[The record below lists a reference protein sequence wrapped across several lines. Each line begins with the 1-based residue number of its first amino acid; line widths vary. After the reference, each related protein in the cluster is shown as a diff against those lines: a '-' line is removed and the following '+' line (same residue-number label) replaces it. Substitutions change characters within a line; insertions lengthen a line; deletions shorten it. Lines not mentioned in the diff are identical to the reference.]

1 MSELISNDIQHRS
14 GIKLKSLERIYRN
27 NYQSKVRRIFWL
39 VMLALILVLFLPWN
53 QNIRS
58 EGSITALRPEQRPQQ
73 INNFIP
79 GRIVKWWVKEGDL
92 VKKGDTIVQLA
103 EIKDS
108 YLDPNLMDR
117 TEEQLDAEKKS
128 IGFYEEKV
136 QAVNTQMMALEQER
150 NYKMKAI
157 SNKYVQS
164 LRKAESDSFEL
175 IAVRN
180 EMTVAERQIEAAN
193 KMFSSGVI
201 PLTELERRRV
211 NFQNVSAR
219 MLTTQNKYNNS
230 KQEVLIV
237 MLEKEALG
245 QEYAEKIA
253 KASGDQLESRSKI
266 SDGRGKLSKLQ
277 NQLSNYSIRSGQ
289 YFVIAPQDGQVVK
302 AKKAGINEVVK
313 EGDMIVEIVP
323 GDFDRAVELW
333 VAPMD
338 LQLLSPGQ
346 KVRFM
351 FDGFPAIVFSGW
363 PAASYGTFSG
373 KIAAIEGNTDN
384 NGKFRILVMQ
394 DPQDRPWPS
403 SLKMGGGA
411 VGFALLMEVPI
422 WYELWRRIN
431 GFPPDF
437 YKELKGIKPAKTAY

>member
-1 MSELISNDIQHRS
+1 MAELISNDIQNRA
-14 GIKLKSLERIYRN
+14 GIRLKSLDHIYRN

-39 VMLALILVLFLPWN
+39 VILFLLLILFLPWN

-58 EGSITALRPEQRPQQ
+58 EGSVTALRPEQRPQQ
-73 INNFIP
+73 LNNFIP

-103 EIKDS
+103 EIKDA
-108 YLDPNLMDR
+108 YLDPNLMSR
-117 TEEQLDAEKKS
+117 TKEQLVAEQSS
-128 IGFYEEKV
+128 IGFYEGKV
-136 QAVNTQMMALEQER
+136 DAVNAQISALDQER
-150 NYKMKAI
+150 NFKMKAI
-157 SNKYVQS
+157 SNKYIQA
-164 LRKAESDSFEL
+164 LRKAESDSLEL
-175 IAVRN
+175 IAVKN

-201 PLTELERRRV
+201 PLTELERRRI
-211 NFQNVSAR
+211 NFQNTSAK
-219 MLTTQNKYNNS
+219 LLGTQNKFNNS
-230 KQEVLIV
+230 KQDVLIV
-237 MLEKEALG
+237 MLEKEALV

-266 SDGRGKLSKLQ
+266 ADGQGKLSKLQ

-302 AKKAGINEVVK
+302 ARKAGINEVVK

-323 GDFDRAVELW
+323 GNYDKAVELW

-338 LQLLSPGQ
+338 LQLLSVGQ

-373 KIAAIEGNTDN
+373 KIAAIEGNTDK
-384 NGKFRILVMQ
+384 NGKFRILVTQ
-394 DPQDRPWPS
+394 DPGDRPWPE

-411 VGFALLMEVPI
+411 IGFALLKVVPI

-437 YKELKGIKPAKTAY
+437 YKDQNSEKVIKR